1 MLSKIIKKIKDIVYR
16 FKYRNFSYLQKLEA
30 GVFVRSYYGY
40 CIYKSAE
47 LGVKLGYKRITI
59 IEFGVAGG
67 NGLLTIEN
75 HCEEIKKIF
84 DIEFDIYGFDTGIG
98 LPKPKDYKDQPY
110 LWGEGFFKM
119 NLNLLKSK
127 LKQTRLIIGDVKNTT
142 KKFKNKDNSPIG
154 FISFD
159 LDYYSSTKEALNIFN
174 RNEKYLLPRIQCY
187 FDDVGTINSVGELQ
201 AIKEYNKKYK
211 NRTLSTIYTQVFN
224 RNILGERIFEHHMF
238 DHQKYNYL
246 VKPIKHNKL
255 NNDKE

>member
-1 MLSKIIKKIKDIVYR
+1 MLSKIIKKFKDIVYR

-30 GVFVRSYYGY
+30 GLFARSYYGY
-40 CIYKSAE
+40 CIYKAAE
-47 LGVKLGYKRITI
+47 LGVKLDYKRITI

-75 HCEEIKKIF
+75 YCEEIKKIF
-84 DIEFDIYGFDTGIG
+84 NIDFDIYGFDTGTG
-98 LPKPKDYKDQPY
+98 LPKPKDYKDLPY
-110 LWGEGFFKM
+110 LWGEGFFRM
-119 NLNLLKSK
+119 NLTLLKSK
-127 LKQTRLIIGDVKNTT
+127 LKQTKLIIGDVKNTI
-142 KKFKNKDNSPIG
+142 KKFENKDNSPIG
-154 FISFD
+154 FVSFD
-159 LDYYSSTKEALNIFN
+159 LDYYSSTKEALNIFK
-174 RNEKYLLPRIQCY
+174 RNKKYLLPRIQCY
-187 FDDVGTINSVGELQ
+187 FDDVGTIDNVGELQ